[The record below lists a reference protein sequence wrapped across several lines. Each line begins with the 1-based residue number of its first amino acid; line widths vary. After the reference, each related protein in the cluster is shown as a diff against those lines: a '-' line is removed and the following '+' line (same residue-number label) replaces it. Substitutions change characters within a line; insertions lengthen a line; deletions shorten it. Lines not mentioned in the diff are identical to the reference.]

1 MPEYGATEF
10 DKLCHNLFAAR
21 DNGVDF
27 HSRNTGVSCGRCG
40 HELVAYYCESRLYMV
55 QCRHCKKRALV
66 MAQSR
71 TEAAEKTFGQA
82 DHLQN
87 GVGFHGIPIE
97 ELDLSILSYN
107 ALKRSGINTIEELKE
122 WDEERLLSV
131 RNTGKKIV
139 AEVMEK
145 LAEWEKR
152 RASDG

>member
-1 MPEYGATEF
+1 M
-10 DKLCHNLFAAR
+10 AR
-21 DNGVDF
+21 
-27 HSRNTGVSCGRCG
+27 
-40 HELVAYYCESRLYMV
+40 
-55 QCRHCKKRALV
+55 
-66 MAQSR
+66 SR

-122 WDEERLLSV
+122 WDEDRLLSV

-139 AEVMEK
+139 AEVTEK
-145 LAEWEKR
+145 IAEWEKR
-152 RASDG
+152 RATDG